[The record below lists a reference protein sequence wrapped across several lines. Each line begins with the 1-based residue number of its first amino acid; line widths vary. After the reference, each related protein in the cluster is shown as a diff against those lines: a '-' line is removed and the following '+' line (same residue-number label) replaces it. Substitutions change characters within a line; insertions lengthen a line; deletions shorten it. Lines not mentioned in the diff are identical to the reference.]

1 MNESDQTT
9 PLEVMQPSAVE
20 ALERASI
27 DVQVATAHRFPRTM
41 EQFKKRAL
49 AMVTM
54 DFDTAESCI
63 YVRPVGKEKNEKGV
77 WVEKYAEGPSV
88 RLAEIVSTSFGNIR
102 IAARIIEQ
110 TERYVKCEGVAHDL
124 ESNAAGKAEVVE
136 STVTKEGKPYSERQ
150 RALIAKVCISKAY
163 RDAVFRIVPRAL
175 CKPMLEAAK
184 RIINGGDQPLSE
196 RIKRVAAWL
205 ISKKVDDA
213 RLFAAMNVQG
223 WADITPE
230 HLNIITGLKTAISE
244 GDVTLEEAFPPIQKQ
259 ESTGTA
265 GPPNPPPP
273 PTAGQGSKPPQEQ
286 KPPAQTPPQGQKP
299 AEKGTSEQP
308 KGVETT
314 TTTTPPPGNQVV
326 TPPQPSETPEDQK
339 QLADAGLAP
348 QQKTDEPLPEFVP
361 RQGATDALNN
371 VLYLLHKARKTEAQL
386 LVELRKRGLA
396 KDGQKVGELSEA
408 KLKNIGKVFDTE
420 FAPNI

>member
-1 MNESDQTT
+1 
-9 PLEVMQPSAVE
+9 
-20 ALERASI
+20 
-27 DVQVATAHRFPRTM
+27 
-41 EQFKKRAL
+41 
-49 AMVTM
+49 
-54 DFDTAESCI
+54 
-63 YVRPVGKEKNEKGV
+63 
-77 WVEKYAEGPSV
+77 
-88 RLAEIVSTSFGNIR
+88 
-102 IAARIIEQ
+102 
-110 TERYVKCEGVAHDL
+110 
-124 ESNAAGKAEVVE
+124 
-136 STVTKEGKPYSERQ
+136 
-150 RALIAKVCISKAY
+150 
-163 RDAVFRIVPRAL
+163 
-175 CKPMLEAAK
+175 MLEAAK